1 MKVYHGSILPVSSP
15 AFSDDF
21 VALYREN
28 LAADVISALSDAARI
43 PPRQAMDLSY
53 RSDLSS
59 QIEQGLYG
67 IDNLDP
73 KTLADDLLAHAT
85 PS

>member
-1 MKVYHGSILPVSSP
+1 MTSP
-15 AFSDDF
+15 AFSDDL

-28 LAADVISALSDAARI
+28 LAADVISALSDAAKI
-43 PPRQAMDLSY
+43 PLRQAMDLYY
-53 RSDLSS
+53 RSALSS

-73 KTLADDLLAHAT
+73 KTLADDLLAHH
-85 PS
+85 PPP

>member
-1 MKVYHGSILPVSSP
+1 MTSP
-15 AFSDDF
+15 AFSDDL

-28 LAADVISALSDAARI
+28 LAADVISALSDAAKI
-43 PPRQAMDLSY
+43 PLRQAMDLYY
-53 RSDLSS
+53 RSALSS

-73 KTLADDLLAHAT
+73 KTLADDLLAHD
-85 PS
+85 PLP